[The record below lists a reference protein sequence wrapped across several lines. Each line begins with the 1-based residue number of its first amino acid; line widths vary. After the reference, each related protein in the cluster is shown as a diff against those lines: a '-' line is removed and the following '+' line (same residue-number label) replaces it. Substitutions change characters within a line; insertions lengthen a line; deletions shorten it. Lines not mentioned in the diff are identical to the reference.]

1 MEIFAIVKSSYL
13 LTLSTTKFIQQTMN
27 TPKYLFAFA
36 SKLFKKVKK
45 FLKKWFLTLATE
57 SRIIDY

>member
-27 TPKYLFAFA
+27 TPKSLFSFA
-36 SKLFKKVKK
+36 SKLLKKVKK
-45 FLKKWFLTLATE
+45 SKK
-57 SRIIDY
+57 SGS